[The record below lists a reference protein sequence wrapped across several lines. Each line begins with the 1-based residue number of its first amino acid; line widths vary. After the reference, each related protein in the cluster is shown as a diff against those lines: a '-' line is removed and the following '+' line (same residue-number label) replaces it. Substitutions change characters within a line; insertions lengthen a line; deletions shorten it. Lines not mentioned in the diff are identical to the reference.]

1 MVRVNP
7 TYQGGTSGDDFVPT
21 TIAELGDMIGKVA
34 EQIIRENTTINP
46 LTPFE
51 KGLIENGDTIEQAV
65 VKLVESSAYDPTG
78 AGALTRDETEKLAVK
93 YFHDWTRG
101 KFKTTIDIPEMRK
114 VLLGNKDA
122 SELSSKIVSS
132 LSESDKHEKYENV
145 RDLMKWGR
153 QVADGGTG
161 AVLVKAD
168 TVAYDTVNNS
178 IDYKAVLVSMKDA
191 ISGMKFVNSSFNSL
205 QLKRRTREEDI
216 YILIPYKLKNR
227 IDVNDLAGVFNLSKT
242 EIEARMIEIDT
253 DAENGY
259 YYIYVVDKF
268 AVLDFTRLYEMLD
281 QKNAD
286 GFFWNYFLHTDR
298 LYALSP
304 LFDACYIKIAS
315 QAPVNS

>member
-1 MVRVNP
+1 MSRVSP
-7 TYQGGTSGDDFVPT
+7 TYQGGTDGDDFVPS
-21 TIAELGDMIGKVA
+21 TIEELGNMVGKVA
-34 EQIIRENTTINP
+34 EQIIRENTTVNP

-51 KGLIENGDTIEQAV
+51 KGLVENGDTIEQAV

-78 AGALTRDETEKLAVK
+78 AGALTREETEKLAVK
-93 YFHDWTRG
+93 YFHDWTRE

-114 VLLGNKDA
+114 VLLGNKSA
-122 SELSSKIVSS
+122 SDLSSKVVSS
-132 LSESDKHEKYENV
+132 LSESDKHEKYLNV

-153 QVADGGTG
+153 QSADGGTG

-178 IDYKAVLVSMKDA
+178 IDYKAVLVAMKDA
-191 ISGMKFVNSSFNSL
+191 ISGMKFVNGNFNSL
-205 QLKRRTREEDI
+205 SLKRRTREEDI

-242 EIEARMIEIDT
+242 EIEGRMIEIDT
-253 DAENGY
+253 DAEDGY
-259 YYIYVVDKF
+259 YYIYIVDKF

-315 QAPVNS
+315 QASN

>member
-1 MVRVNP
+1 MSRVSP
-7 TYQGGTSGDDFVPT
+7 TYQGGTDGDDFVPS
-21 TIAELGDMIGKVA
+21 TIEELGNMIGKVA
-34 EQIIRENTTINP
+34 EQIIRENTTVNP

-51 KGLIENGDTIEQAV
+51 KGLVKNGDTIEQAV

-78 AGALTRDETEKLAVK
+78 AGALTRDEAEKLAVK

-101 KFKTTIDIPEMRK
+101 KFKTTVDIPEMRK
-114 VLLGNKDA
+114 VLLGDKSA
-122 SELSSKIVSS
+122 SDLSSKVVFS
-132 LSESDKHEKYENV
+132 LSESDKHEKYLNV

-153 QVADGGTG
+153 QSADGGTG

-168 TVAYDTVNNS
+168 TVAYDTTNS
-178 IDYKAVLVSMKDA
+178 TIDYKGVLVAMKDA
-191 ISGMKFVNSSFNSL
+191 ISGMKFVNNSFNSL
-205 QLKRRTREEDI
+205 GLKRRTREEDI

-242 EIEARMIEIDT
+242 EIEGRMIEIDT
-253 DAENGY
+253 DVEDGY
-259 YYIYVVDKF
+259 YYIYIVDKF

-315 QAPVNS
+315 QAS

>member
-1 MVRVNP
+1 MARVNP
-7 TYQGGTSGDDFVPT
+7 TYQGGTDGDDFVPT
-21 TIAELGDMIGKVA
+21 TIEELGNMVGKVA
-34 EQIIRENTTINP
+34 EQIIRENTTVNP

-51 KGLIENGDTIEQAV
+51 KGLVENGDTIEQAV

-93 YFHDWTRG
+93 YFHDWTRE

-114 VLLGNKDA
+114 VLLGNKSA
-122 SELSSKIVSS
+122 SDLSSKVVSS
-132 LSESDKHEKYENV
+132 LSESDKHEKYLNV

-153 QVADGGTG
+153 QSADGGTG
-161 AVLVKAD
+161 EVLVKAD
-168 TVAYDTVNNS
+168 TVAYDETNS
-178 IDYKAVLVSMKDA
+178 TIDYKAVLVAMKDA

-205 QLKRRTREEDI
+205 SLKRRTREEDI

-242 EIEARMIEIDT
+242 EIEGRMIEIDT
-253 DAENGY
+253 DVEDGY
-259 YYIYVVDKF
+259 YYIYIVDKF

-315 QAPVNS
+315 QAPVNP

>member
-1 MVRVNP
+1 MSRVNP
-7 TYQGGTSGDDFVPT
+7 TYHGGTDGDDFVPS
-21 TIAELGDMIGKVA
+21 TIEELGNMVGKVA
-34 EQIIRENTTINP
+34 EQIIRENTTVNP

-51 KGLIENGDTIEQAV
+51 KGLVENGDTIEQAV

-93 YFHDWTRG
+93 YFHDWTRE

-114 VLLGNKDA
+114 VLLGNKSA
-122 SELSSKIVSS
+122 SDLSSKVVSS
-132 LSESDKHEKYENV
+132 LSESDKHEKYLNV

-153 QVADGGTG
+153 QSTDGGTG

-168 TVAYDTVNNS
+168 TVEYDTTNS
-178 IDYKAVLVSMKDA
+178 TIDYKGVLVAMKDA
-191 ISGMKFVNSSFNSL
+191 ISGMKFVNGSFNSL
-205 QLKRRTREEDI
+205 NLKRRTREEDI

-242 EIEARMIEIDT
+242 EIEGRMIEIDT

-259 YYIYVVDKF
+259 YYIYIVDKF

-315 QAPVNS
+315 QAPVNP